1 MMQCLIVKAYAAV
14 KSNNELKGID
24 QERRTVLVK
33 QIEVLNKKIGKT
45 SKSNKNRIT
54 RLQNKVSR
62 KQSQITAIDNKKY
75 NNVDGSVKTMR
86 DYVSQQ
92 WKIRHGVE
100 YKAAHII
107 TKEELQEARLNSVYV
122 IGEKLHFGNRFI
134 RIMSDLETVEVCFD
148 RIKKSKSHPMYLNIT
163 GCNRNYKQ
171 ILKDL
176 YIM

>member
-1 MMQCLIVKAYAAV
+1 MIIKAYSAV
-14 KSNNELKGID
+14 KSNDELTKID

-33 QIEVLNKKIGKT
+33 QIEALNKKIKKT
-45 SKSNKNRIT
+45 PKSNVNRISCLN
-54 RLQNKVSR
+54 RKVSR
-62 KQSQITAIDNKKY
+62 KQSQITSIDNKKY
-75 NNVDGSVKTMR
+75 YNVDGSIKTMR

-92 WKIRHGVE
+92 WKLKHNIE
-100 YKAAHII
+100 CKASHII

-134 RIMSDLETVEVCFD
+134 RLMSDLETVEVCFD